1 MAQLTESNW
10 KENFENVISNC
21 KSKGSQLE
29 NMACKK
35 SGMDMVNTYKKFE
48 KDASQKYGQYQSMP
62 FEKSKRSIGEDMS
75 FFQQQCNSNFTLIS
89 NFLKTQCKS
98 FFLNNNLI
106 FLTALLVTGIILIVV
121 GNLLK
126 NNTAK
131 IILNV
136 IGGILLFFVFIKF
149 MIKFLQDFGYI
160 ENSLI

>member
-1 MAQLTESNW
+1 
-10 KENFENVISNC
+10 
-21 KSKGSQLE
+21 
-29 NMACKK
+29 
-35 SGMDMVNTYKKFE
+35 
-48 KDASQKYGQYQSMP
+48 MP

-106 FLTALLVTGIILIVV
+106 FLAALLVTGIILIVV
-121 GNLLK
+121 GNLLE
-126 NNTAK
+126 NNTTK

-160 ENSLI
+160 ENSII